1 MDAKELE
8 QLIEENDSG
17 IAEDGFGKTPDKP
30 IEPEDYSEV
39 LDDED

>member
-8 QLIEENDSG
+8 QLIDENDSG

-30 IEPEDYSEV
+30 IEPENYSEA
-39 LDDED
+39 LEEDE